1 MMCHNV
7 FVRYLDV
14 WWAALMR
21 LRPLTFLMVIILKTI
36 SSALLSLLGRAGEV
50 GRSDPRGSQVYA
62 WSMSMSHVRGAWWLI
77 VDVVVMWIWREAKEV
92 AGRFRERKIWRE
104 ATQPNESQSSQNSK
118 IKVQRCPASSNPIIE
133 SIDKD

>member
-1 MMCHNV
+1 VPAASKIMMCHNF

-50 GRSDPRGSQVYA
+50 GRSDPRGSQV
-62 WSMSMSHVRGAWWLI
+62 
-77 VDVVVMWIWREAKEV
+77 
-92 AGRFRERKIWRE
+92 
-104 ATQPNESQSSQNSK
+104 
-118 IKVQRCPASSNPIIE
+118 
-133 SIDKD
+133 

>member
-1 MMCHNV
+1 
-7 FVRYLDV
+7 
-14 WWAALMR
+14 
-21 LRPLTFLMVIILKTI
+21 MVIILKTI

-62 WSMSMSHVRGAWWLI
+62 WSI

-104 ATQPNESQSSQNSK
+104 ATQPNESQKPKLKNQSPALSSVKQ
-118 IKVQRCPASSNPIIE
+118 SNN
-133 SIDKD
+133 